1 MRTRTKALSVLAVAV
16 SVAASMTVQS
26 ASGDAV
32 AKRAEKTYH
41 KLERRIENQPNGVVT
56 ISSHVKKK
64 DGRITPT
71 YIGAMFANRVDFSCD
86 EGTFPDAGFSTQND
100 FKENRKDWW
109 LHLQLPN
116 DQRSVHRRDLEEG
129 EARQGRRTSSSKGN
143 DGWDFMGNDYTNC
156 TLPGNPSY
164 EAEFVSIERR

>member
-1 MRTRTKALSVLAVAV
+1 MLTRTKALSVLAVAV
-16 SVAASMTVQS
+16 CGAGAMTVQS

-32 AKRAEKTYH
+32 AKRAEKTY
-41 KLERRIENQPNGVVT
+41 KLEGPIQNQPNGVVT
-56 ISSHVKKK
+56 IFLHVKKK

-71 YIGAMFANRVDFSCD
+71 YIGAMFANHVDFSCD

-100 FKENRKDWW
+100 FK
-109 LHLQLPN
+109 
-116 DQRSVHRRDLEEG
+116 VRRNG
-129 EARQGRRTSSSKGN
+129 QFTYNFQTINAQFTGVISKKGKLAKGGLVFQGN
-143 DGWDFMGNDYTNC
+143 DTSDDMGNDYTNC